1 MDSAMKKI
9 LTFSVLA
16 GLMLCG
22 CQKEEQIIEKTP
34 EQKVFTA
41 EIESN
46 SDDAATRTSLD
57 NQGNV
62 LWKVGDEVS
71 IFAGNTVNAEYKV
84 SEVTNGQ
91 TRAIL
96 SPVSSSE
103 TGTGAN
109 VAYYPYSSALSLATA
124 ESGYTISNIKLPAI
138 QKYAQ
143 ASFADGAFPMAAVS
157 DNATLKFKNIL
168 GGLKL
173 QLTGTAKVRSISV
186 TARNGESL
194 CGSANVTV
202 SSTGDPSITLSDA
215 TATTVTLDCGTEG
228 VQLDETTATPFIIA
242 LPPVKMT
249 SGFTVTV
256 TDTDGN
262 TMDISTAKSKTIARS
277 TLLPMKAVKFAGED
291 PSQKPFTIT
300 SVGNTTVRLVK
311 EGSPAIVLHLEYR
324 KNNANSWS
332 NFTYDIDYTLSAG
345 DVLQIRAQSNGNT
358 KFAKDFNNYYYISTT
373 GDGTIKASGNIMSL
387 LDQNMKTT
395 SVSTYAFVNFFRNNK
410 KLTDASN
417 LKLPATTLAEYCYVF
432 MFYGCSALT
441 TAPELPATT
450 LANWCYQAMFQDC
463 TSLTT
468 APELPAATLVKG
480 CYYQMF
486 RGCTALT
493 TAPELPAE
501 TLVEYCYSEMFRY
514 CSNLKY
520 VKALFPKIPNYS
532 YLENWLSGVSS
543 TGTFVRN
550 PAFEEETAKTWMKS
564 WGISGWTTTTA
575 E

>member
-1 MDSAMKKI
+1 MYSAMKKT
-9 LTFSVLA
+9 LTISVLA
-16 GLMLCG
+16 ALVLCG
-22 CQKEEQIIEKTP
+22 CQKEELKIEKTT
-34 EQKVFTA
+34 EQRTFTA
-41 EIESN
+41 EIESEI
-46 SDDAATRTSLD
+46 DDTKTSLGD
-57 NQGNV
+57 KGSV

-71 IFAGNTVNAEYKV
+71 IFAGNTANAEYKV
-84 SEVTNGQ
+84 TEVTDEN

-96 SPVSSSE
+96 SPVGSSE
-103 TGTGAN
+103 SGTGTN
-109 VAYYPYSSALSLATA
+109 VAYYPYSSALALASA
-124 ESGYTISNIKLPAI
+124 DDAYTISNIKLPAI

-157 DNATLKFKNIL
+157 DNASLKFKNIL

-202 SSTGDPSITLSDA
+202 SSTGDPAITLSDA

-228 VQLDETTATPFIIA
+228 VQLNETTATPFIIA
-242 LPPVKMT
+242 LPPVTMS

-291 PSQKPFTIT
+291 PSKKPFTIT

-324 KNNANSWS
+324 KNNANIWS

-345 DVLQIRAQSNGNT
+345 DVLQIRAGSDGNT
-358 KFAKDFNNYYYISTT
+358 KFAKDFSNYYYISTT

-387 LDQNMKTT
+387 LDQNMTTT
-395 SVSTYAFVNFFRNNK
+395 SVSTYAFVNFFKNNK

-417 LKLPATTLAEYCYVF
+417 LKLPATTLAEDCYVC
-432 MFYGCSALT
+432 MFDGCSALT

-450 LANWCYQAMFQDC
+450 LAEWCYQAMFQDC

-468 APELPAATLVKG
+468 APELPATTLVKG

-486 RGCTALT
+486 QYCTALT
-493 TAPELPAE
+493 TAPELPAT
-501 TLVEYCYSEMFRY
+501 TLVQTCYKYMFRD
-514 CSNLKY
+514 CSNLNY
-520 VKALFPKIPNYS
+520 IKALFTTAPNYN
-532 YLENWLSGVSS
+532 YLENWVSGVSS
-543 TGTFVRN
+543 TGTFVMSKDATWIPDNNRGTGGIPKN
-550 PAFEEETAKTWMKS
+550 WNVET
-564 WGISGWTTTTA
+564 

>member
-1 MDSAMKKI
+1 MYSAMKKT
-9 LTFSVLA
+9 LTISVLA
-16 GLMLCG
+16 ALVLCG
-22 CQKEEQIIEKTP
+22 CQKEELKIEKTT
-34 EQKVFTA
+34 EQKTFTA
-41 EIESN
+41 EIESEI
-46 SDDAATRTSLD
+46 DDAAATKTSLGD
-57 NQGNV
+57 KGAV

-71 IFAGNTVNAEYKV
+71 IFAGNTANAEYKV
-84 SEVTNGQ
+84 TEVTDEN
-91 TRAIL
+91 TRAVL

-109 VAYYPYSSALSLATA
+109 VAYYPYSSALALASA
-124 ESGYTISNIKLPAI
+124 DDAYTIGNIKLPAI

-202 SSTGDPSITLSDA
+202 SSTGNPAITLSDA

-242 LPPVKMT
+242 LPPVTMS

-256 TDTDGN
+256 TDTDGK
-262 TMDISTAKSKTIARS
+262 TMDISTTSSKTIARS
-277 TLLPMKAVKFAGED
+277 TLLKMKSVTFAGED

-311 EGSPAIVLHLEYR
+311 EGNPAIVLHLEYR
-324 KNNANSWS
+324 KNNANIWS
-332 NFTYDIDYTLSAG
+332 NFTYDNDYTLSAG
-345 DVLQIRAQSNGNT
+345 DVLQIRAQSSGNT

-450 LANWCYQAMFQDC
+450 LAEYCYVYMFDGC
-463 TSLTT
+463 SNLNYIKALFTT
-468 APELPAATLVKG
+468 APNNK
-480 CYYQMF
+480 
-486 RGCTALT
+486 
-493 TAPELPAE
+493 
-501 TLVEYCYSEMFRY
+501 
-514 CSNLKY
+514 
-520 VKALFPKIPNYS
+520 
-532 YLENWLSGVSS
+532 YLEDWVSGVSS
-543 TGTFVRN
+543 TGTFVMSKDATWSPDSNRGTGGIPKN
-550 PAFEEETAKTWMKS
+550 WNVET
-564 WGISGWTTTTA
+564 